1 MLGDALV
8 LPAELVL
15 NTKLPPKLPVASC
28 RAAEPVNESNSCRDR
43 TAIIWCPFRSNGVH
57 ELDMLSLV

>member
-1 MLGDALV
+1 M

-28 RAAEPVNESNSCRDR
+28 GAAEPVSESKSRDR
-43 TAIIWCPFRSNGVH
+43 TASMRCLFRSNGIQ